1 MGKFFNEVLMPLHRI
16 PLGQKSMRSPVEKMR
31 RNFNEENKQEEEPEM
46 SLEEKRRINL
56 AKAREA
62 KRLKKEEANG

>member
-1 MGKFFNEVLMPLHRI
+1 MGKFFNQVLMPLHRI
-16 PLGQKSMRSPVEKMR
+16 PLGQKSMRSPVERMR
-31 RNFNEENKQEEEPEM
+31 RNFNEENKPEEI